1 MIWQTALGRPPDTRN
16 GTPPIAPGECRSHP
30 ILDPSRLNVPVP
42 FECSAKPKP
51 SKPGP
56 AAELFKIENM
66 PFKAAIKKSFQKKK
80 PAGGWPK

>member
-1 MIWQTALGRPPDTRN
+1 
-16 GTPPIAPGECRSHP
+16 
-30 ILDPSRLNVPVP
+30 LDPSRLNVPVP